1 TLNQEE
7 RFRTLGAYAMQD
19 LTVNAWRFHIGT
31 RFDAVKLEA
40 VDRFGA
46 DGNQSGDLSFTRFSP
61 MAGASLMLGTAN
73 SVYAQVST
81 SFETPTLSELSTNPT
96 GQGGFN
102 ENLDPQRAIN
112 FEVGLKGGFTQKFR
126 YELAGFLINLENEL
140 VPFELED
147 FPGRTFFRN
156 AGSSQRQGVE
166 AQVQYMA
173 NKDLSFIATYT
184 FSDFLYDSYLTPDG
198 DFNGNHLPA
207 IPQHMALLGANLN
220 LSNGFYTKAWL
231 RWNSSLF
238 ADDANETE
246 IDGFSVLNV
255 RVGYEKAFNGW
266 SIAPFFGVNNL
277 LGTEYFDNIR
287 INAFGGRYYEPAPV
301 EAFFGGIAI
310 SIN

>member
-1 TLNQEE
+1 
-7 RFRTLGAYAMQD
+7 
-19 LTVNAWRFHIGT
+19 
-31 RFDAVKLEA
+31 
-40 VDRFGA
+40 
-46 DGNQSGDLSFTRFSP
+46 
-61 MAGASLMLGTAN
+61 
-73 SVYAQVST
+73 
-81 SFETPTLSELSTNPT
+81 
-96 GQGGFN
+96 
-102 ENLDPQRAIN
+102 
-112 FEVGLKGGFTQKFR
+112 
-126 YELAGFLINLENEL
+126 
-140 VPFELED
+140 
-147 FPGRTFFRN
+147 
-156 AGSSQRQGVE
+156 
-166 AQVQYMA
+166 VQYMA

-198 DFNGNHLPA
+198 DFNGNRLPA